1 MHSIPSVFAPMA
13 EEKKPKTKAQ
23 SDQLSDSDTPD
34 EEVDPRLPT
43 SEEERSYGTIR
54 GSAQATQVALLHSRV
69 QTNPTIERGPPRR
82 PKIKKLSKD
91 KAAEKGTQTKDKE
104 KRM

>member
-1 MHSIPSVFAPMA
+1 MA
-13 EEKKPKTKAQ
+13 EKKIPKINTQ

-34 EEVDPRLPT
+34 KEADPQLRT
-43 SEEERSYGTIR
+43 SEEERQYGTIK
-54 GSAQATQVALLHSRV
+54 GSAQATQAALSHSRV

-82 PKIKKLSKD
+82 PKIKKLPRD

-104 KRM
+104 KQT

>member
-1 MHSIPSVFAPMA
+1 MA
-13 EEKKPKTKAQ
+13 EKKIPKINTQ

-34 EEVDPRLPT
+34 EEADPWLCT
-43 SEEERSYGTIR
+43 SEEERQYGMIK
-54 GSAQATQVALLHSRV
+54 GSAQAALSHSRV

-82 PKIKKLSKD
+82 LKIKKLPRD

-104 KRM
+104 KQM